1 MAIQGEAGANNLM
14 ISNTANILDTLKNIE
29 LVLRAEEENVLNIQ
43 SQYQGLVV
51 NEKAGDQLSLI
62 KE

>member
-1 MAIQGEAGANNLM
+1 M

>member
-1 MAIQGEAGANNLM
+1 MAIQGEASANNIM

-51 NEKAGDQLSLI
+51 NEKAGDQLSVI
-62 KE
+62 NE

>member
-1 MAIQGEAGANNLM
+1 LAIQGEAGANNLM